1 MARVITIT
9 SGKGGTGKTT
19 TAINLG
25 VALSSLGEDVTVV
38 DANLTTPN
46 VGLHLG
52 APIVPISL
60 NHILLGKAAIE
71 DAIYEHESGT
81 KIMPSSLSVRE
92 LDKVKFAKLGDVAK
106 RLRKGKGY
114 VIFDSAAGLGEE
126 AVAAMSAADDVIIV
140 TNPEMPSVTD
150 ALKTVKVA
158 EGLDKTVSGVILTRY
173 TGDKN
178 EMSLAS
184 IKDLLEVPILGI
196 VPEDKRA
203 KEALSM
209 KNALVYTHPR
219 SKAARAYK
227 KIAAKLCGKRVKE
240 DKWYQKLFGLGSFFS
255 F

>member
-25 VALSSLGEDVTVV
+25 VALHSLGEDVIVV

-46 VGLHLG
+46 IGLHLG

-60 NHILLGKAAIE
+60 NHILLGKADLQ
-71 DAIYEHESGT
+71 DAIYEHESGA

-92 LDKVKFAKLGDVAK
+92 LDKVRFGKLSDVAK
-106 RLRKGKGY
+106 KLKKEANY
-114 VIFDSAAGLGEE
+114 ILLDSAAGLGEE
-126 AVAAMSAADDVIIV
+126 AVAAISAGDEVIIV

-150 ALKTVKVA
+150 ALKTIKVA
-158 EGLDKTVSGVILTRY
+158 ESLDKDVKGVIITRY
-173 TGDKN
+173 TGDKS
-178 EMSLAS
+178 EMPLSH

-196 VPEDKRA
+196 VPDDKRV
-203 KEALSM
+203 KEALSL

-227 KIAAKLCGKRVKE
+227 KIAAKLSGRRVKE
-240 DKWYQKLFGLGSFFS
+240 DSWYVKVMSAMGLS
-255 F
+255 